1 MTTMNPISIDPTITA
16 LVLIDLQQSNVARE
30 LAPHSAQ
37 QVVAHSAQLAEA
49 MRQRGGTVVYVRV
62 LIKELLPLSADV
74 ALSRPASAP
83 PLPENATDLVPE
95 AGCQESDIVIA
106 KRQWGAF
113 QGTDL
118 EQQLRRRG
126 ITTLVLAGIA
136 TNFGIES
143 TARAATD
150 LGYAVVFADDA
161 MSSLRADLHEFSI
174 KNIFP
179 FMGKVRSTADLL
191 SSLAADPA

>member
-1 MTTMNPISIDPTITA
+1 MTTMNPISIDPAITA
-16 LVLIDLQQSNVARE
+16 LVLIDLQQSDVARE
-30 LAPHSAQ
+30 LAPHSSQ

-150 LGYAVVFADDA
+150 LGYAVVFAEDA

>member
-1 MTTMNPISIDPTITA
+1 MTTMNPISIDPAITA

-30 LAPHSAQ
+30 LAPHSSQ

-126 ITTLVLAGIA
+126 ITTLVLAGFA

-150 LGYAVVFADDA
+150 LGYAVVFAEDA

-179 FMGKVRSTADLL
+179 FMGKVRSTADLI

>member
-1 MTTMNPISIDPTITA
+1 MTTMNPISIDPAITA

-30 LAPHSAQ
+30 LAPHSSQ

-150 LGYAVVFADDA
+150 LGYAVVFAEDA

>member
-95 AGCQESDIVIA
+95 AGCQEGDIVIA

-126 ITTLVLAGIA
+126 ITTLVLAGFA

>member
-62 LIKELLPLSADV
+62 LIRELLPLSADV

-95 AGCQESDIVIA
+95 AGCQEGDIVIA